1 MPRSLRVRQ
10 DWIGQVKLSVRRN
23 GFLSQQALAEELG
36 LARSTVVNFLT
47 GKPVDRAVFEEICLR
62 LSLNCQEISQ
72 SITEIG
78 SKTADPAI
86 STSSSSQPSTSTR
99 IDWGEA
105 IDVTRFYGRTVE
117 LQTLHQW
124 ILQEGYRLIALL
136 GMGGI
141 GKTALSVKLA
151 EQVQSEFQLVIW
163 RSLRSAPL
171 LDEILTDLLQF
182 LSNQQVTALPLTPE
196 GKISLLLTYLQQQ
209 RCLVVLDNFE
219 AVLESDMQ
227 AGGYKVGYEGYGEL
241 LRQVG
246 ETKHQSYLVLTSR
259 EKPREVAN
267 LEGVHSTVRSL
278 LVKGLSPSDGRMIFQ
293 DKDCT
298 GLNETVCQL
307 VVNHYAGNPLALKI
321 AASAVQELFAG
332 QVDALVPL
340 LQEGKLKFRNVTDL
354 LERQF
359 NRLTSPEQHIFYWL
373 CVNREPSSL
382 AELENDIVAE
392 SIKRR
397 ILDVLTSLVRRSLV
411 ERNNQGWFLQ
421 PVVLEYITEQF
432 IDRICHEI
440 TEQEPNLF
448 KSHALVKATAKDYV
462 RQAQF
467 RLILE
472 PIVHDLIDRFG
483 NQKSIE
489 FYLNQI
495 LAQLRQKPELPPNY
509 AAGNLL
515 NLFCHLQTDITGYDF
530 SNLKI
535 RQAYLQNANL
545 PAVNLSG
552 TDLSFS
558 VFADL
563 FSGVVSLAFSPDS
576 KLLATGDSRCEI
588 QIWEVES
595 GKLLQTL
602 SGHQSWVWSMVFSP
616 DSQLL
621 VSGSDNYS
629 IRVWNWRTAE
639 CLQTRKGPANL
650 LNAIDFG
657 DSASGEPNGHSITI
671 AGRNSEVWNPAALV
685 QQIESLQGQSFLIRS
700 IAYSPDGRLLAL
712 SQQGTETQ
720 AYPIYL
726 YDIQTG
732 ACEQIFSGHHNFAR
746 LLKFSSDGTMLASS
760 DYAQET
766 NQYRPEVRIWNV
778 KTGACLLTLQ
788 GHTRLINDLVFDP
801 DAQWLATASS
811 DETIKLWDLRT
822 GECVKTFLGHSNR
835 VLSIAFLSDGQLL
848 ASGGDD
854 RSVKLW
860 DIQTGRCLR
869 TFQGYTNAIYSMS
882 LLPNRQV
889 FATAHE
895 DESIKLWNLET
906 GGVFKVLR
914 GHTNRVWCVAFAN
927 QSNRDFNYESQS
939 CRTQQARNLLA
950 SGSADYSVKL
960 WDWKTGQCL
969 KTLRGHANW
978 IWSVVFSPSAAQ
990 LVSASYDRTLKLW
1003 DVQTGRC
1010 LKTFQEQSS
1019 ASMSVLFSADGQQ
1032 LLSSDYSGRVSQWDV
1047 QTGNRLH
1054 SWQAHEGR
1062 IFKIALHPTQF
1073 QCATGGDDQ
1082 QIKLW
1087 DLQTGQCL
1095 QTLQGHQSAITDLR
1109 FIDNRR
1115 LISASFDQT
1124 IRIWDITLGTCVQV
1138 LEGHQSIIS
1147 SIAYDRLLLSS
1158 GMDATLRQWDLETGN
1173 CLQTLITPRPYEG
1186 MNIAN
1191 AIGLTEAERTTLK
1204 WLGAVDS
1211 IETI

>member
-10 DWIGQVKLSVRRN
+10 DCIGQVKLSVRRN

-62 LSLNCQEISQ
+62 LSLDSQEISQ
-72 SITEIG
+72 SIAETETKIDLAIP
-78 SKTADPAI
+78 TA
-86 STSSSSQPSTSTR
+86 SSSPPTASTR
-99 IDWGEA
+99 IDWGDA
-105 IDVTRFYGRTVE
+105 IDVSRFYGRTAE
-117 LQTLHQW
+117 LHTLRQW
-124 ILQEGYRLIALL
+124 ILQEEYRLIALL

-141 GKTALSVKLA
+141 GKTALSVHLT
-151 EQVQSEFQLVIW
+151 EQIQSEFQLVIW

-171 LDEILTDLLQF
+171 LDEILADLLQF

-196 GKISLLLTYLQQQ
+196 GKISLLLTYLQRQQ
-209 RCLVVLDNFE
+209 CLVVLDNFE
-219 AVLESDMQ
+219 AVLESDIQ

-241 LRQVG
+241 LKQVG
-246 ETKHQSYLVLTSR
+246 ETKHQSCLVLTSR

-278 LVKGLSPSDGRMIFQ
+278 LVKGLTPSDGRMIFQ

-298 GLNETVCQL
+298 GLDETVCQL

-332 QVDALVPL
+332 QINALVPL

-359 NRLTSPEQHIFYWL
+359 NRLTSAEQHILYWL
-373 CVNREPSSL
+373 CVNRESSSL
-382 AELENDIVAE
+382 AELGNDVVAE

-411 ERNNQGWFLQ
+411 ERNDQGWFLQ

-432 IDRICHEI
+432 IDRICDEI
-440 TEQEPNLF
+440 TGQEPNLF
-448 KSHALVKATAKDYV
+448 RSHALVKATAKDYV

-483 NQKSIE
+483 NQKSLE
-489 FYLNQI
+489 FYLDRI
-495 LAQLRQKPELPPNY
+495 LAQLRQKPELPSNY

-515 NLFCHLQTDITGYDF
+515 NLFCYLQTDITGYDF

-545 PAVNLSG
+545 PAVDLSS

-602 SGHQSWVWSMVFSP
+602 TGHQSWVWSMVFSP

-621 VSGSDNYS
+621 LSGSDDYS

-650 LNAIDFG
+650 LNAINFG
-657 DSASGEPNGHSITI
+657 DSVSDEPNAHSITI
-671 AGRNSEVWNPAALV
+671 AGQDSEVWHPTALV

-700 IAYSPDGRLLAL
+700 IAYNPDGRLLAL

-726 YDIQTG
+726 CHIQTG
-732 ACEQIFSGHHNFAR
+732 ACEQIFSGHHHFAR
-746 LLKFSSDGTMLASS
+746 LLKFSSDGIILASS

-766 NQYRPEVRIWNV
+766 NQYKPEARIWNV

-788 GHTRLINDLVFDP
+788 GHTRLINDLAFDP
-801 DAQWLATASS
+801 DDRWLATASS

-835 VLSIAFLSDGQLL
+835 VLSIAFSPNGRFI

-860 DIQTGRCLR
+860 DVQTGRCLK
-869 TFQGYTNAIYSMS
+869 TFQGYTNAIYSIS
-882 LLPNRQV
+882 LSPDRHVL
-889 FATAHE
+889 ATAHE
-895 DESIKLWNLET
+895 DESIKLWNLEA
-906 GGVFKVLR
+906 GSVFQVLR
-914 GHTNRVWCVAFAN
+914 GHTNRVWCVAFASESN
-927 QSNRDFNYESQS
+927 HQTQSRK
-939 CRTQQARNLLA
+939 TQQSNLLA

-960 WDWKTGQCL
+960 WNWKTGQCL

-978 IWSVVFSPSAAQ
+978 VWSVSFSPSAEQ
-990 LVSASYDRTLKLW
+990 LISASYDRTLKLW
-1003 DVQTGRC
+1003 DVQTGEC
-1010 LKTFQEQSS
+1010 LKTFEAQSS

-1047 QTGNRLH
+1047 QTGNCLH
-1054 SWQAHEGR
+1054 NWQAHEGR
-1062 IFKIALHPTQF
+1062 IFKIVLHPTQF
-1073 QCATGGDDQ
+1073 QCATGGNDQ

-1087 DLQTGQCL
+1087 DLQTRQCL

-1109 FIDNRR
+1109 FTNDGR

-1124 IRIWDITLGTCVQV
+1124 IRVWDITSGICTQV
-1138 LEGHQSIIS
+1138 LKGHQSIIS

-1158 GMDATLRQWDLETGN
+1158 GLDATVRQWDLETGN

-1211 IETI
+1211 IETT

>member
-1 MPRSLRVRQ
+1 
-10 DWIGQVKLSVRRN
+10 
-23 GFLSQQALAEELG
+23 
-36 LARSTVVNFLT
+36 
-47 GKPVDRAVFEEICLR
+47 
-62 LSLNCQEISQ
+62 
-72 SITEIG
+72 
-78 SKTADPAI
+78 
-86 STSSSSQPSTSTR
+86 
-99 IDWGEA
+99 
-105 IDVTRFYGRTVE
+105 
-117 LQTLHQW
+117 
-124 ILQEGYRLIALL
+124 
-136 GMGGI
+136 
-141 GKTALSVKLA
+141 
-151 EQVQSEFQLVIW
+151 
-163 RSLRSAPL
+163 
-171 LDEILTDLLQF
+171 
-182 LSNQQVTALPLTPE
+182 
-196 GKISLLLTYLQQQ
+196 
-209 RCLVVLDNFE
+209 
-219 AVLESDMQ
+219 
-227 AGGYKVGYEGYGEL
+227 
-241 LRQVG
+241 
-246 ETKHQSYLVLTSR
+246 
-259 EKPREVAN
+259 
-267 LEGVHSTVRSL
+267 
-278 LVKGLSPSDGRMIFQ
+278 MIFQ

-298 GLNETVCQL
+298 GLDETVCQL

-332 QVDALVPL
+332 QVDALIPL
-340 LQEGKLKFRNVTDL
+340 LREGKLKFGNVTDL

-359 NRLTSPEQHIFYWL
+359 NRLTSAEQHIFYWL

-382 AELENDIVAE
+382 AELENDVVAE

-411 ERNNQGWFLQ
+411 ERNEQGWFLQ
-421 PVVLEYITEQF
+421 PVVLEYVTEQL

-440 TEQEPNLF
+440 TEQELNLF

-472 PIVHDLIDRFG
+472 PLVQDLIDRFG
-483 NQKSIE
+483 NQKSLE
-489 FYLNQI
+489 FYLDRI
-495 LAQLRQKPELPPNY
+495 LEQLRQKPELPPNY
-509 AAGNLL
+509 AARNLL

-535 RQAYLQNANL
+535 RQAYLPQANL
-545 PAVNLSG
+545 AAVNLSG
-552 TDLSFS
+552 ADLSLS

-602 SGHQSWVWSMVFSP
+602 SGHQSWVWSIVFSP

-621 VSGSDNYS
+621 VSGSDDYS

-639 CLQTRKGPANL
+639 CLQTCKGPANL
-650 LNAIDFG
+650 PNAIGFG
-657 DSASGEPNGHSITI
+657 DSTPGETNAHSITI
-671 AGRNSEVWNPAALV
+671 AGEDSETWHPETLV

-712 SQQGTETQ
+712 SQQRAETQ

-726 YDIQTG
+726 GRIQTG
-732 ACEQIFSGHHNFAR
+732 ACEQILSGHHHFAR
-746 LLKFSSDGTMLASS
+746 LLKFSSDGTMLASG

-766 NQYRPEVRIWNV
+766 NQYKPEVKIWNV
-778 KTGACLLTLQ
+778 KTGECRLTLQ
-788 GHTRLINDLVFDP
+788 GHTRLINDLAFEP
-801 DAQWLATASS
+801 DDRWLATASS

-835 VLSIAFLSDGQLL
+835 VLSIAFSPDGRFI

-860 DIQTGRCLR
+860 DVQTGRCLK
-869 TFQGYTNAIYSMS
+869 TFQGYTNAIYSIS
-882 LLPNRQV
+882 LSPDRHVL
-889 FATAHE
+889 ATAHE

-906 GGVFKVLR
+906 GSVFKVLR
-914 GHTNRVWCVAFAN
+914 EHTNRVWCVAFAN
-927 QSNRDFNYESQS
+927 PSDRDFNYKSQS
-939 CRTQQARNLLA
+939 PEVQQASSLLA
-950 SGSADYSVKL
+950 SGSADYSVKI
-960 WDWKTGQCL
+960 WNWETGQCL

-978 IWSVVFSPSAAQ
+978 VWSVVFSPSAEQ
-990 LVSASYDRTLKLW
+990 IVSASYDRTLKLW
-1003 DVQTGRC
+1003 NVQTGKC

-1019 ASMSVLFSADGQQ
+1019 ASLSVLFSTDGQQ
-1032 LLSSDYSGRVSQWDV
+1032 LFSSDYSGRVSQWDV
-1047 QTGNRLH
+1047 QTGNCLH
-1054 SWQAHEGR
+1054 NWQAHEGR

-1073 QCATGGDDQ
+1073 QCATGGNDQ

-1087 DLQTGQCL
+1087 DLQTRQCL

-1109 FIDNRR
+1109 FTNDGR

-1124 IRIWDITLGTCVQV
+1124 IRVWDITLGICTQI

-1158 GMDATLRQWDLETGN
+1158 GLDATVRQWDLKTGN

-1211 IETI
+1211 IETT